1 MRAFLTMTKSNLKLL
16 LRNIGFIICIV
27 ALPFGAS
34 ALLMVQ
40 DSHTIV
46 VDSAIDEMGDV
57 SESVSIIDASNTNI
71 FVIDAAQDEASE
83 ILLNSMISG
92 NLFHVCRFKA
102 EPLSPSEIE
111 KLAKNYYERN
121 TVTAVVYIGEG
132 FSKKIMKGTKPEVL
146 LIEGRDDSRIDL
158 VKSKL
163 DSSLSIMMNC
173 AANASSETEFLNMSE
188 DVFEKLPSAQSVTL
202 GTDEVKLTDE
212 QNNHRTSM
220 GYALAVLSMAF
231 MLTGALVANLIVS
244 ERENKSIMRIEMSG
258 TSMGTYILSKTFT
271 GVIVALIQ
279 AVITGLATALLIGT
293 DVGIPFFT
301 YVVFIAT
308 MGIIFNLL
316 CIVAGMYCKNIMVVC
331 YVAFGVWVF
340 SNLLSGV
347 YFNFV
352 TFPDWWEKAA
362 LLTPQKWVMLCTEM
376 LMKNQNGAYATF
388 FTAAAGFLLLIV
400 TAGFIGT
407 KVSDT
412 TGRE

>member
-16 LRNIGFIICIV
+16 LRNVGFIICIV

-34 ALLMVQ
+34 ALLMIQ
-40 DSHTIV
+40 QS
-46 VDSAIDEMGDV
+46 DSAYNGSSRFLNINKINEVDCV
-57 SESVSIIDASNTNI
+57 IQPTNTNVM
-71 FVIDAAQDEASE
+71 VIDAAQDEASE
-83 ILLNSMISG
+83 IFLKSIIHGELSIY
-92 NLFHVCRFKA
+92 RYKA
-102 EPLSPSEIE
+102 KPLERSEIDRI
-111 KLAKNYYERN
+111 AKNYYERG
-121 TVTAVVYIGEG
+121 TVTAVVYLGKD
-132 FSKKIMKGTKPEVL
+132 FNKNIMNGINPEVL
-146 LIEGRDDSRIDL
+146 LIEGRDDSRIEL
-158 VKSKL
+158 VKNKIN
-163 DSSLSIMMNC
+163 SSLSIMMNC
-173 AANASSETEFLNMSE
+173 AANASSKKEFLTMSE
-188 DVFEKLPSAQSVTL
+188 KVFENMPTAQSVTV
-202 GTDEVKLTDE
+202 GEDANELTGKQGE
-212 QNNHRTSM
+212 QQTNIGH
-220 GYALAVLSMAF
+220 ALAVLSMAF

-244 ERENKSIMRIEMSG
+244 ERENKSILRIEMSG
-258 TSMGTYILSKTFT
+258 TSMGAYILSKAFT

-279 AVITGLATALLIGT
+279 AVITALATALLIGT

-331 YVAFGVWVF
+331 YVAFGVWIF

-352 TFPDWWEKAA
+352 TFPDWWDKASM
-362 LLTPQKWVMLCTEM
+362 LTPQKWVMLCTEM

-388 FTAAAGFLLLIV
+388 FTAAAGFLLLII